1 MAQNKVS
8 VMSHVSRHKVSR
20 GMVKKKKVKKRGKLR
35 RKENEK
41 ENNTAVYAFRH
52 INSNTSSPCLPPR

>member
-1 MAQNKVS
+1 MCR
-8 VMSHVSRHKVSR
+8 VSRHKVSR

>member
-8 VMSHVSRHKVSR
+8 VMSRVSRHKVSR
-20 GMVKKKKVKKRGKLR
+20 AWLKKVKKREKLR

>member
-1 MAQNKVS
+1 
-8 VMSHVSRHKVSR
+8 MSHVSRHKVSR
-20 GMVKKKKVKKRGKLR
+20 GMVKKKKKVKKRGKLR